1 MAAADQKGINELIKV
16 FNNRKDLQNFFP
28 EVWEGNLQKLVSW
41 ALEYGAT
48 IDAAKEI
55 LSPYIN
61 EYRDYKHS
69 EKDTAYTWDNSAEHY
84 IIDGFKIYW
93 ELLNRISSYQFEC
106 ISGDK
111 NVDLLSYTINVIKK
125 NLPAGNIRA
134 GFIGCDEMGRPE
146 ITMNKS
152 GLFKEIIVMDIAGG
166 LLEQQ
171 RQKALAD
178 NITNIQYLQSDFNKV
193 IFQED
198 EFDYLNGWGTIHH
211 IKNLEHFFSQA
222 QKGLKKNGIM
232 IIREYV
238 GPDYLQFTDL
248 QLSMVNSLLN
258 TLPEELKY
266 YQNKKDIKRVEH
278 RINKKKLMQLDPTE
292 SIRSSDIIRVMNEY
306 FDIVEFHKTGGTI
319 LHPLLNGIAGNFDRS
334 TEGDIALQALIEI
347 EKALITSGLLPSD
360 YVYIVAKPRK

>member
-1 MAAADQKGINELIKV
+1 MVSEKNRGIKELTKV
-16 FNNRKDLQNFFP
+16 FNSRKDLQNIFP
-28 EVWEGNLQKLVSW
+28 EVWEGNLQKLVLW
-41 ALEYGAT
+41 ALEYGTT

-55 LSPYIN
+55 LCPYVN
-61 EYRDYKHS
+61 EYKAYRQS

-111 NVDLLSYTINVIKK
+111 NIDLLSYTINVIRK
-125 NLPAGNIRA
+125 NFPAGNIRA

-152 GLFKEIIVMDIAGG
+152 KLFNEIIVMDIAGG

-171 RQKALAD
+171 KQKALAD

-222 QKGLKKNGIM
+222 HKGLKKNGIM

-258 TLPEELKY
+258 TLPVELKY
-266 YQNKKDIKRVEH
+266 YQNKKDIKSVEH

-292 SIRSSDIIRVMNEY
+292 SVRSSDIITVMKDY
-306 FDIVEFHKTGGTI
+306 FDVLEFHKTGGTI
-319 LHPLLNGIAGNFDRS
+319 LHPLLNGIAGNFDKS
-334 TEGDIALQALIEI
+334 AEGDKVLNALIEI
-347 EKALITSGLLPSD
+347 EKSLINSGMMPSD
-360 YVYIVAKPRK
+360 YVYIVAKPKK